1 MSTAKER
8 ALEIS
13 NTILAQIKASD
24 KWALAAWG
32 ANQFIALNESNL
44 IRGGV
49 EFKCSGSKVRRG
61 GKVVIE
67 LNSSDLY
74 DVTLY
79 RISGVNVKVLGE
91 RKGVFFDELV
101 TALDELIG

>member
-13 NTILAQIKASD
+13 NTILTQIRAFD
-24 KWALAAWG
+24 RMALAAWG
-32 ANQFIALNESNL
+32 ANTFIALNETAR

-49 EFKCSGSKVRRG
+49 EFRCSGSKVRRG

-67 LNSSDLY
+67 LNGSDLY

-91 RKGVFFDELV
+91 KKGVFFDELV